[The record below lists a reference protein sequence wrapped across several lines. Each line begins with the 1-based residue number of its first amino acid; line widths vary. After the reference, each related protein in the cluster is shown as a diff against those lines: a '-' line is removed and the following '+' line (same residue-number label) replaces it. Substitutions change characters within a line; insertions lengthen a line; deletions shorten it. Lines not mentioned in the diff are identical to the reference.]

1 VVDVPNDVGVPSV
14 APETRTADDYL
25 QIQPKAGE
33 GLAQVGQSA
42 VDLSKVFGQVQVDDA
57 TTTALNQAS
66 DLVDQYKQLKGAD
79 ALNAQA
85 EYKQKL
91 NDIFANGAKSLT
103 SLNQQAAYAETA
115 RTYQTRYFGGAITD
129 HATQAS
135 NDYAQETYKSAV
147 DAGTRI
153 IAGDPNNPEA
163 LKAGTNQIMSATLKM
178 LQLSGNA
185 SDPQIFND
193 AVQSANQ
200 QITLARIQAIGVN
213 DPASAL
219 KLANDNQAMLGDK
232 YAPVADGLRA
242 RGNEAQGNDL
252 GMAAFTGAASATAAA
267 APSIPGAAAATTAPA
282 TGSPATPATPSATS
296 SPTPSA
302 DQVFGAIYG
311 NESGG
316 RITSPTS
323 VNGAKGPMQMLQST
337 FDSVAKPG
345 QDINNNA
352 DNLQVGHTLVNKYYQ
367 DYGGDAAR
375 VAVAYFSGP
384 GNVAPA
390 GSPTPYL
397 QNFKDGNGTTVSSYV
412 ANVLA
417 KLPGGAQA
425 SPTANVRA
433 DAYSRL
439 LANPDFQ
446 NASPEVR
453 ERAVEVLNEQLTVQQ
468 VADQGTQ
475 QQQDMVSQKAAN
487 DYTTQ
492 MLTAVSNGQAIPPDF
507 LQRVAADPSLKAD
520 AKTALFD
527 YALRLTG
534 DSKAVGYGPGYLNAY
549 NSILAP
555 YGTPG
560 KISDPTTILQMAG
573 PGGPLTP
580 TGAQALI
587 QTLQQSQ
594 SGIDGAGI
602 EQSKASVLN
611 YAKSKLS
618 FEDDTGTNKI
628 PDPVGERAFDALF
641 VPQFEAGYAAW
652 VKAGKDPMAY
662 LGDTKSIDAMINRIR
677 PASQMAQDKIAA
689 MNGLTGD
696 DTQQTPG
703 VAQNAPPPPP
713 PPGIAADKRGRVVS
727 DTPGQGASKWS
738 QSEWGQA
745 LALLMSDPKKYGPY
759 FDARFGA
766 DGFSAAQVVQQ
777 LSGPDAPPVQM
788 PAYGAATGGFN

>member
-1 VVDVPNDVGVPSV
+1 MVDVPNDVGVPSV

-42 VDLSKVFGQVQVDDA
+42 VDLSKVFGQVQVNDVTNQVMKQARDITDHFQSLSGKDA
-57 TTTALNQAS
+57 LDAQAS
-66 DLVDQYKQLKGAD
+66 TQAALDKVFADGGSQLGSLDQQDQY
-79 ALNAQA
+79 
-85 EYKQKL
+85 
-91 NDIFANGAKSLT
+91 
-103 SLNQQAAYAETA
+103 NQTT
-115 RTYQTRYFGGAITD
+115 RTYQDRYFGGMIAS
-129 HATQAS
+129 HAAQAGQEYQKQVNATTYENGMNQIAS
-135 NDYAQETYKSAV
+135 NPDSDSNFQLGLNLALGGAV
-147 DAGTRI
+147 KD
-153 IAGDPNNPEA
+153 
-163 LKAGTNQIMSATLKM
+163 
-178 LQLSGNA
+178 LQASGNA
-185 SDPQIFND
+185 TDKTLMGAAVAKATQD
-193 AVQSANQ
+193 AWA
-200 QITLARIQAIGVN
+200 TRIQAVAVK
-213 DPASAL
+213 DPLRAQQMAD
-219 KLANDNQAMLGDK
+219 ANQANLGPK
-232 YAPVADGLRA
+232 YAEIADALRDRA
-242 RGNEAQGNDL
+242 D
-252 GMAAFTGAASATAAA
+252 AAAGVQAGQAALAGSGAPGASGATA
-267 APSIPGAAAATTAPA
+267 PM
-282 TGSPATPATPSATS
+282 PATPGNVS
-296 SPTPSA
+296 S
-302 DQVFGAIYG
+302 DQVWGAILG
-311 NESGG
+311 NESSGG
-316 RITSPTS
+316 NINSAASPD
-323 VNGAKGPMQMLQST
+323 GAIGAGQIMPAT
-337 FDSVAKPG
+337 FQANAKPG
-345 QDINNNA
+345 QNINNPA
-352 DNLQVGHTLVNKYYQ
+352 DNLDVSRRLIQHYYQ
-367 DYGGDAAR
+367 QYNGDPAR

-390 GSPTPYL
+390 GSPTPWINDFRD
-397 QNFKDGNGTTVSSYV
+397 QGGKGTPVSTYV
-412 ANVLA
+412 ANALNR
-417 KLPGGAQA
+417 LQPG
-425 SPTANVRA
+425 TA
-433 DAYSRL
+433 
-439 LANPDFQ
+439 ANPK
-446 NASPEVR
+446 ASAYAAILDNPNLSPQAR
-453 ERAVEVLNEQLTVQQ
+453 EHAIEYVNQTLTLQQ

-475 QQQDMVSQKAAN
+475 QQQDMASQKAAN

-507 LQRVAADPSLKAD
+507 LQHVAADPSLKAD

-534 DSKAVGYGPGYLNAY
+534 DSKAVGYGPGYLKAY

-560 KISDPTTILQMAG
+560 KISDPTSILQMAG

-618 FEDDTGTNKI
+618 FEDDTGPVKI
-628 PDPVGERAFDALF
+628 PDPVGERAFDAQF

-713 PPGIAADKRGRVVS
+713 PPGIAAGKWGGVVS

-738 QSEWGQA
+738 QGAWGQA

-759 FDARFGA
+759 FDAKFGA

-788 PAYGAATGGFN
+788 PAYGAAAGGFN